1 MNQKGVVRQIV
12 LNAAGIMLLLGIIPT
27 SGFDKQ
33 AEALAPI
40 DTPTNTATPTSQPG
54 VPLLISPADGD
65 LLPQPVSPNFW
76 KFEWSARTGPCRQ
89 ILDISGPEGRHLHF
103 ETPNLSYQY
112 QTNQYIP
119 ETALEPWYWR
129 VTVQCPLGYAISE
142 KREFHVMN
150 IPRTPPPPS
159 FTPTYTKTVSPSITP
174 TFTVTLTP
182 TPKEICLAP
191 PTAPTPVY
199 PRNRSILSTV
209 KITFDWTNSPCA
221 KSYWLLVWIGLTTH
235 NIPRAISLPEL
246 INSRKTINVPLWN
259 HKYLWRV
266 AACNEHGCTW
276 SRWNGFTIG
285 RHGG

>member
-1 MNQKGVVRQIV
+1 MSQKGVVRQIA
-12 LNAAGIMLLLGIIPT
+12 LNVAGILLLLGIIPM

-33 AEALAPI
+33 VGALELPT
-40 DTPTNTATPTSQPG
+40 DTPTLTATSTSQPG
-54 VPLLISPADGD
+54 VPILISPADGE
-65 LLPQPVSPNFW
+65 LLPQPVWPYFW
-76 KFEWSARTGPCRQ
+76 KFVWYARTGPCVQ
-89 ILDISGPEGRHLHF
+89 LLDIWGPEGRHLHF
-103 ETPNLSYQY
+103 ETVDLSYQY
-112 QTNQYIP
+112 QANRYIP
-119 ETALEPWYWR
+119 VSALEPWYWQ
-129 VTVQCPLGYAISE
+129 VTVQCPLGSAVSE
-142 KREFHVMN
+142 KREFHVMK

-159 FTPTYTKTVSPSITP
+159 FTPT
-174 TFTVTLTP
+174 FTATLTA
-182 TPKEICLAP
+182 TPSEICLTTP
-191 PTAPTPVY
+191 PAPTPVY

-221 KSYWLLVWIGLTTH
+221 KSYWLLVWIGSTTH
-235 NIPRAISLPEL
+235 NVPRAISLPEL